1 MHDATAAAAPSQ
13 TCHFLLLVASSAVV
27 TASSFA
33 GLTIGRSTALFS
45 HGLVLLAAAAIVGA
59 GVSATTRCA

>member
-1 MHDATAAAAPSQ
+1 MHDTTAAAAPSQ
-13 TCHFLLLVASSAVV
+13 TCHFLLLVASSAV